1 MTKYRIKV
9 SKTKYDLSLLAKQVI
24 IDEIKLGFSEK
35 ERLQISLAGGS
46 TPSTTYKLLA
56 QENLPWNKVD
66 LFLGDERWV
75 DESDELSNS
84 NMIKHSL
91 LSIPPGKFS
100 KFHPIVT
107 TKYTSPQD
115 SADKYHDY
123 LEEFFDASPPVFD
136 LILLGLGDDGHTAS
150 LFPGSPSLRVVN
162 KWATISDGKGLP
174 RITLTSP
181 VLSAAKKVIFVV
193 SGSNKTQALTR
204 LLDPEE
210 LSNRTPAKLV
220 QPKSEVLIL
229 ADKEA
234 IASLKA

>member
-1 MTKYRIKV
+1 MTKYRIKAT
-9 SKTKYDLSLLAKQVI
+9 KTKDDLALLAREVL
-24 IDEIKLGFSEK
+24 IDYIKLGLAKK
-35 ERLQISLAGGS
+35 ERFQISLAGGS

-56 QENLPWNKVD
+56 QINLPWNKVD
-66 LFLGDERWV
+66 VFLGDERWV

-84 NMIKHSL
+84 NMIKNSL

-115 SADKYHDY
+115 SADNYHNY
-123 LEEFFDASPPVFD
+123 LEKFFNASPPVFD

-150 LFPGSPSLRVVN
+150 LFPGSSSLKVVN
-162 KWATISDGKGLP
+162 KWATISEGMGLP

-181 VLSAAKKVIFVV
+181 VLSAAKKVIFMV
-193 SGSNKTQALTR
+193 SGSNKKQALSR
-204 LLDPEE
+204 LLDPQE

-220 QPKSEVLIL
+220 QPNSEVLIL
-229 ADKEA
+229 ADNEA
-234 IASLKA
+234 IASLEP